1 MDRHLLLVLLCEGQH
16 RGDVEHDLMT
26 LKYRVHRVGS
36 RGVAWVIEGGTSE
49 KEGRGKEESLKTAL
63 PSIYPRHRR

>member
-49 KEGRGKEESLKTAL
+49 KEGRGK
-63 PSIYPRHRR
+63 